1 MNNIDKDLRAGRSQT
16 LKELLE
22 DLGKSGT
29 GLAETAFLGRVG
41 YLEGLFLI
49 YGGGVVLASNPYI
62 YWSGVD
68 VNVYVDRFVDLK
80 ISEDKIP
87 F

>member
-1 MNNIDKDLRAGRSQT
+1 MNVIDKDLQFGKAQSLR
-16 LKELLE
+16 ELLR
-22 DLGKSGT
+22 DLDEGNEK
-29 GLAETAFLGRVG
+29 LKETAFLGRVG
-41 YLEGLFLI
+41 YHEGLFLI

-62 YWSGVD
+62 YWSDVA
-68 VNVYVDRFVDLK
+68 VNVYVDRFVDLN